1 MRIVNTIS
9 YFSGNIA
16 QRGAAIQ
23 ANYGSK
29 TTITD
34 TQFCYNEVDF
44 DHYKLK
50 VYTISIPQEELSTVT
65 HVKSKSVGNIDII

>member
-1 MRIVNTIS
+1 MRIVNS

-16 QRGAAIQ
+16 HEGAAIQ

-34 TQFCYNEVDF
+34 TQFYYNEVDF
-44 DHYKLK
+44 DY
-50 VYTISIPQEELSTVT
+50 
-65 HVKSKSVGNIDII
+65 